1 MIIEI
6 NLNGN
11 TVDVILKNG
20 DEIVDSETWPAG
32 NELSTQLL
40 PKIDSILKKNSL
52 NAIDIENVSTHVSE
66 TSGITSARIVETIAL
81 AWNNAKNIS

>member
-52 NAIDIENVSTHVSE
+52 KAIDIENVSTHVSE